1 MIENVLREDLAPVES
16 ARAYQKQMAARN
28 WSARQ
33 LAAELAIAPS
43 TVTRA
48 LLELPAEVQDRVD
61 NGSLPAHTAFEVTRL
76 DDPGDQVAVA
86 EIAVTQN
93 LKRAE
98 VGELVQA
105 MKARRP
111 APEAEAPRPEPLKID
126 LGDAVVRITWKRG
139 ESITAIQALRRATR
153 ILQEQERSQD
163 DQAA

>member
-1 MIENVLREDLAPVES
+1 MVIMGECRLRAARQAGLPELSCIVHEGTPDPDELLSLQLIENVLREDLAPVES
-16 ARAYQKQMAARN
+16 ARAYQKLMAARD

-43 TVTRA
+43 TVTEALA

-98 VGELVQA
+98 VGELV
-105 MKARRP
+105 
-111 APEAEAPRPEPLKID
+111 
-126 LGDAVVRITWKRG
+126 
-139 ESITAIQALRRATR
+139 
-153 ILQEQERSQD
+153 
-163 DQAA
+163 